1 MPVTI
6 QRLRGETPVISHQ
19 AEPAETIRDIFIVE
33 DESLVAMGLRT
44 MLSQLGHSTVHLFS
58 KAEDALARLDALK
71 PDLVLMDIKL
81 GEGMDGLAAA
91 REVMERRPC
100 PVIMTTAFTEETYLQ
115 EAMQSHVFGYLV
127 KPVSSRQLASAI
139 ALARARFLEFQRL
152 LAENVNLREALETRK
167 LVERAKGL
175 LMAKRQL
182 TESQAYEMMRTQSQQ
197 KSCAMRDVAQ
207 SIINAAEFL

>member
-1 MPVTI
+1 M
-6 QRLRGETPVISHQ
+6 ISNQ
-19 AEPAETIRDIFIVE
+19 PEPAEITRSIFVVE

-44 MLSQLGHSTVHLFS
+44 MLGQLGHSNVHLFAR
-58 KAEDALARLDALK
+58 AEDALARLEALK
-71 PDLVLMDIKL
+71 PDLMLMDIKL
-81 GEGMDGLAAA
+81 GQGMDGLAAA

-100 PVIMTTAFTEETYLQ
+100 PVIITTAYTEETYLQ

-139 ALARARFLEFQRL
+139 VLAQARFREFQRL
-152 LAENVNLREALETRK
+152 QAENVNLREALETRK
-167 LVERAKGL
+167 LVERAKGI

-197 KSCAMRDVAQ
+197 KSCAMREIAQ

>member
-1 MPVTI
+1 VES
-6 QRLRGETPVISHQ
+6 LAVITSESDSTD
-19 AEPAETIRDIFIVE
+19 ATRIIFVVD
-33 DESLVAMGLRT
+33 DESLVAMGLKS
-44 MLSQLGHSTVHLFS
+44 MLEKLGFAAVHTFAR
-58 KAEDALARLDALK
+58 AEDALARLNAMK

-100 PVIMTTAFTEETYLQ
+100 PVIMTTAYTEETYLQ

-139 ALARARFLEFQRL
+139 AVARSRFREFQRL
-152 LAENVNLREALETRK
+152 QTENSTLRDALETRK
-167 LVERAKGL
+167 LVERAKGI
-175 LMAKRQL
+175 LMARRQL

-197 KSCAMRDVAQ
+197 KSCAMRDIAQ

>member
-1 MPVTI
+1 MITS
-6 QRLRGETPVISHQ
+6 ESY
-19 AEPAETIRDIFIVE
+19 PADAIRAVFVVD
-33 DESLVAMGLRT
+33 DESLVAMGLKA
-44 MLSQLGHSTVHLFS
+44 MLEQLGFPAVHTFAR
-58 KAEDALARLDALK
+58 AEDALARLDALK

-81 GEGMDGLAAA
+81 GQGMDGLAAA

-100 PVIMTTAFTEETYLQ
+100 PVIMTTAYTEEAYLQ

-139 ALARARFLEFQRL
+139 AVARARFREFERL
-152 LAENVNLREALETRK
+152 RTENSTLRDALETRK
-167 LVERAKGL
+167 LVERAKGI

-197 KSCAMRDVAQ
+197 KSCAMREIAQ